1 MVLSIRNIVTH
12 SSLDSARTGN
22 VCALGVLSHAEVAE
36 RFLSLIISDYSVY
49 FSDYFDN
56 SQTFN

>member
-1 MVLSIRNIVTH
+1 MTH